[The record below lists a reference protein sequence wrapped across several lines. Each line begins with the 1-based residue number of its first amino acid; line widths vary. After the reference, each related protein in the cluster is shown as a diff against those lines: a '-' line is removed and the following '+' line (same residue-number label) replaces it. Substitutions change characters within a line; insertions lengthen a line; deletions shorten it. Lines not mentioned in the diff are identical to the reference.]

1 MTTLKHG
8 FKRKRFSGMF
18 VDPLVERAY
27 MKWAYFRTRSLQA
40 WAALSTVLI
49 IRVAFIA
56 QFGRPWYIAGLTA
69 LELVAVV
76 LFFLL
81 LLLTAN
87 QRSVGEGGFYRIC
100 TISPIADEGGKL

>member
-1 MTTLKHG
+1 
-8 FKRKRFSGMF
+8 
-18 VDPLVERAY
+18 
-27 MKWAYFRTRSLQA
+27 
-40 WAALSTVLI
+40 VLI

-87 QRSVGEGGFYRIC
+87 QRSVGEGGF
-100 TISPIADEGGKL
+100 